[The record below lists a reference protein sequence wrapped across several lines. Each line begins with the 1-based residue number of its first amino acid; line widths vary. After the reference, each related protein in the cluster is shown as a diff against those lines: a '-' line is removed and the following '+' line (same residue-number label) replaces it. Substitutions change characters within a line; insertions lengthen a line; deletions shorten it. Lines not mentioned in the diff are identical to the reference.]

1 MKKRREQ
8 VRDLFFDGMK
18 DAMKKLPVWVKILV
32 PILWLLL
39 YVTLILVV
47 GYLAL
52 AYKNVLLGVFDVGF
66 LFIVIIMVIAA
77 VSYHN
82 K

>member
-18 DAMKKLPVWVKILV
+18 DAMKRLPVWVKILV
-32 PILWLLL
+32 SIVWLLL

-52 AYKNVLLGVFDVGF
+52 NF
-66 LFIVIIMVIAA
+66 
-77 VSYHN
+77 
-82 K
+82 

>member
-18 DAMKKLPVWVKILV
+18 DAMKRLPVWVKILV
-32 PILWLLL
+32 PIVWLLL

-52 AYKNVLLGVFDVGF
+52 TYKSILLGIFDVGF
-66 LFIVIIMVIAA
+66 VCIVILMVVAA
-77 VSYHN
+77 IGYHN

>member
-52 AYKNVLLGVFDVGF
+52 TYKNVLLGVFDVGF